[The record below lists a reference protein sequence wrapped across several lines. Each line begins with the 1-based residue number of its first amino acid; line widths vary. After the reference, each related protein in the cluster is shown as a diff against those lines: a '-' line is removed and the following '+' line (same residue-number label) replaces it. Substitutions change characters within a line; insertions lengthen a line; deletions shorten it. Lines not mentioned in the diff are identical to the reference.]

1 MRSAATYLTALV
13 LGGALSVSACGD
25 EAHFQQIRKRAAASS
40 SGAVA
45 AASGAASAG
54 ANTGA
59 ATAANTVAAPTRTD
73 EASAAKITN
82 PAQECAPYSYPPVA
96 ALLAAKAFP
105 SIWEIA
111 NLSTATSEVT
121 ALFNTLNS
129 SIPQIAP
136 KGTPTGDFTGV
147 NYNGAEDPDCWWTY
161 KQCTTPKA
169 KGVQPDVTRCPE
181 PNTWGFTLDDGPNCS
196 HNAYYDYL
204 EQQKQKATLFY
215 IGSNVLDWP
224 LEAQRGLADGHELC
238 AHTWSH
244 RYMTSL
250 SNEQVFAELYYSKKA
265 IKDVLGVTVQCWRP
279 PYGDV
284 DDRVRYIAQSL
295 GMTTVIW
302 EDNTFDYEISTLSAQ
317 KVQANYDAIYAKQ
330 ANGTYNTHGTIVLTH
345 ELNNDTMVLG
355 QQNLPQMQKSF
366 QHVVPVGVCYNNTQ
380 PYVEKEYTYPNF
392 AQWVAGTTSISLAAP
407 TAISSDAPLSIPL
420 STGISSGASV
430 TSAVAYQSA
439 AAAGAS
445 GSSGSSK
452 GSSAAARGASIDGGV
467 FGTLSAVVV
476 GALGAGALAVFA

>member
-1 MRSAATYLTALV
+1 MRSTTSYVTAAIV

-40 SGAVA
+40 ASAVA
-45 AASGAASAG
+45 ASATAAVG
-54 ANTGA
+54 ANTGPA
-59 ATAANTVAAPTRTD
+59 SAANTVAAPTRTD
-73 EASAAKITN
+73 EASAAQITN
-82 PAQECAPYSYPPVA
+82 PAQECAVYSYPPVA
-96 ALLAAKAFP
+96 ALQAQKVFP
-105 SIWEIA
+105 PIWEIA

-121 ALFNTLNS
+121 ALFTSLNG

-136 KGTPTGDFTGV
+136 KGTPAGDFTGV
-147 NYNGAEDPDCWWTY
+147 NYNGVEDPDCWWTY
-161 KQCTTPKA
+161 KQCTKPKA
-169 KGVQPDVTRCPE
+169 KGVQEDVTRCPE

-196 HNAYYDYL
+196 HNAYYDFL
-204 EQQKQKATLFY
+204 QQQKQKATLFY
-215 IGSNVLDWP
+215 IGSNTLDWP
-224 LEAQRGLADGHELC
+224 LEAQRGLADGHEIC

-265 IKDVLGVTVQCWRP
+265 IKDVIGVTVQCWRP

-295 GMTTVIW
+295 GLQTVIW
-302 EDNTFDYEISTLSAQ
+302 EDNTFDYEIATLSAQ
-317 KVQANYDAIYAKQ
+317 KVQANYNDIFAKQ

-355 QQNLPQMQKSF
+355 QQNLPQMQKAF
-366 QHVVPVGVCYNNTQ
+366 QHVVPVAVCYNNTQ

-392 AQWVAGTTSISLAAP
+392 AQWASGTTSISLAAP
-407 TAISSDAPLSIPL
+407 TAVSSDAPLSIPL

-430 TSAVAYQSA
+430 TSTLGYQSA

-445 GSSGSSK
+445 NSGGSNK
-452 GSSAAARGASIDGGV
+452 GSSAAGRAASVEGGV
-467 FGTLSAVVV
+467 LGTLSAVVV